1 MIEKNFD
8 KNNENCI
15 EWLTGQR
22 FITITATERKMIN
35 RLKKLYT
42 ERKDEFIS
50 FTENKDG
57 SVCAKIPRRWEKI
70 NAGAKPDAPKKKI
83 SEEQKVRNAARLAE
97 YREKNKSNKLK

>member
-50 FTENKDG
+50 FTENK
-57 SVCAKIPRRWEKI
+57 R
-70 NAGAKPDAPKKKI
+70 
-83 SEEQKVRNAARLAE
+83 
-97 YREKNKSNKLK
+97 